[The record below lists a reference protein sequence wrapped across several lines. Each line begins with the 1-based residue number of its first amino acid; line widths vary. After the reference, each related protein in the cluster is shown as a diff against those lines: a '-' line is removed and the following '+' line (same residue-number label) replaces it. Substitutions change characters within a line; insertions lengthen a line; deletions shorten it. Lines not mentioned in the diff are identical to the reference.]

1 MIDFNKI
8 IKHIKESFIYLV
20 IITALFHIGYVLL
33 KVINTLMGYLLKL
46 IGIKAKVIKYPE
58 QEEEDDVLGI

>member
-1 MIDFNKI
+1 
-8 IKHIKESFIYLV
+8 
-20 IITALFHIGYVLL
+20 
-33 KVINTLMGYLLKL
+33 MGYLLKL